1 MRIKKILMLSAVFLF
16 VNDAFAQTKIEI
28 PKDLQIELEQA
39 KLNCNEFRPNLITK
53 FVWREG
59 TTRSLLYKKCLDQ
72 TSDDE
77 NYNKYNELNSKSSNI
92 EELSSNVVGIK
103 TRLTFFT
110 LANSLKMLLAD
121 SKTNQATLEVA
132 KKTITQ
138 FKEHYSNMRV
148 SLDKEINQLASSETQ
163 KTARAKELINI
174 IVTSEDELDK
184 NIEKTLKYID
194 FILKDHNNYVVM
206 HNKFFPKMYLNPE
219 AFLRSSLTKEE
230 CEFLNLNFEEDWP
243 KVKNKLK
250 ISCVNKKI
258 KAKVEVN
265 DVKK

>member
-1 MRIKKILMLSAVFLF
+1 MRIKNILLLSAIIFWG
-16 VNDAFAQTKIEI
+16 NIGFAQTKIEI
-28 PKDLQIELEQA
+28 PKELQIELEQA

-59 TTRSLLYKKCLDQ
+59 STRSLLYKKCLDQ

-77 NYNKYNELNSKSSNI
+77 NYNKYNELGNKNGNI

-110 LANSLKMLLAD
+110 LANSIKMLLSD
-121 SKTNQATLEVA
+121 TKTNPATLEVA

-138 FKEHYSNMRV
+138 FKEHYKSMRV
-148 SLDKEINQLASSETQ
+148 GLDKEINQLASSDNQ

-174 IVTSEDELDK
+174 IVSSEDELDK

-194 FILKDHNNYVVM
+194 FILKDHNNYVLM
-206 HNKFFPKMYLNPE
+206 HNKFFPKIYLEPE
-219 AFLRSSLTKEE
+219 VFLKSKISKEE
-230 CEFLNLNFEEDWP
+230 CEFLSLNFEEDWS
-243 KVKNKLK
+243 KVKNKLR
-250 ISCVNKKI
+250 ISCVNKTNKV
-258 KAKVEVN
+258 KAEVN
-265 DVKK
+265 NAKK